1 MKYVVFLPK
10 LILLN
15 DLKLESG
22 LETTRS
28 ENQKKTQTWT
38 AMIIIIKTLI
48 VLEPV
53 LERNGL

>member
-1 MKYVVFLPK
+1 MKYVVFLHK

-28 ENQKKTQTWT
+28 ESQKKTQTWT
-38 AMIIIIKTLI
+38 AMVIIIKTLI
-48 VLEPV
+48 VLKPV
-53 LERNGL
+53 REGNDL